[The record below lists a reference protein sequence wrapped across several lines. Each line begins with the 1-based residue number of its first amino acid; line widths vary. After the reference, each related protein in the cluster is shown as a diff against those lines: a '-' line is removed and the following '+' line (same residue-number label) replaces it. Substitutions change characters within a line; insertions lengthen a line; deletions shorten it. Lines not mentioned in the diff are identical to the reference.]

1 MERVRYLADMS
12 IRRGCG
18 FGLIAIGTAM
28 TGMAGDIAMALKGG
42 AIMTTLMGAVL
53 VVKALRACGTNYR
66 HTEVWILLDKK
77 IDGWPPH
84 RLQQL
89 IGGIL
94 RDRYL
99 WHAEM
104 TALAALVLWVAT
116 FLLTVLR

>member
-1 MERVRYLADMS
+1 MERVRNLADLS

-28 TGMAGDIAMALKGG
+28 TGMAGDIAMAIKGG

-53 VVKALRACGTNYR
+53 VIKALRASATNYR
-66 HTEVWILLDKK
+66 RTEVWIMLGKK

-99 WHAEM
+99 WHAEK
-104 TALAALVLWVAT
+104 TAVAALTLWMAT
-116 FLLTVLR
+116 FVLAVFR

>member
-1 MERVRYLADMS
+1 MDYVRSLADMS

-18 FGLIAIGTAM
+18 FGLIAIATAM
-28 TGMAGDIAMALKGG
+28 TGMAGDIAMAIKGG

-53 VVKALRACGTNYR
+53 VIKALRAAGVNYR
-66 HTEVWILLDKK
+66 RTELWILLDKR

-99 WHAEM
+99 WHAER
-104 TALAALVLWVAT
+104 TAVVAFALWVMT
-116 FLLTVLR
+116 FLIAVLP